1 MSCSRVDLRHLI
13 AQLHSWA
20 DHKTMFHRA
29 PQAPTTAKLPS
40 ARPDPLKL
48 KDEKWGSHKRS
59 LLAELERMSGEGW
72 VVVYTDGSAK
82 RVRGWMQAGYG
93 VWFGDNSNRNFRA
106 HVPAHKRQ
114 SISRGELRG
123 VLHAMLSREAGERM
137 VVVVDSEYIFK
148 AITVWTDKW
157 KRHGWRTSSGEVGHR
172 DLLEHIDWLRGQAGD
187 KLQVRW
193 VPSHLGVAGNEAAD
207 ELAGQGRELHPYN
220 LLPLSKRR
228 RVTEWDA
235 LGLEPMAEVSDRD
248 LGSEVDSGGT
258 SSGSSIASSASDDE
272 DVFLSSSE
280 DMSFSTDVSDTR
292 LRGTWDTA
300 MGIVTQWAIRLQTSD
315 FYGPSPPTPS
325 TQAPHDR
332 PPPPQYQ
339 TSGHMENGK
348 IWNLGKRST
357 WGKA

>member
-1 MSCSRVDLRHLI
+1 
-13 AQLHSWA
+13 
-20 DHKTMFHRA
+20 
-29 PQAPTTAKLPS
+29 
-40 ARPDPLKL
+40 
-48 KDEKWGSHKRS
+48 
-59 LLAELERMSGEGW
+59 
-72 VVVYTDGSAK
+72 
-82 RVRGWMQAGYG
+82 MQAGYG

-106 HVPAHKRQ
+106 HVPAHERQ

-172 DLLEHIDWLRGQAGD
+172 DLWEHIDWLRGEAGD

-258 SSGSSIASSASDDE
+258 SSGSSTASSTSDDE

-292 LRGTWDTA
+292 LRGTWDSDSDGFSTDVSESRKRRRR
-300 MGIVTQWAIRLQTSD
+300 GIES
-315 FYGPSPPTPS
+315 
-325 TQAPHDR
+325 
-332 PPPPQYQ
+332 
-339 TSGHMENGK
+339 
-348 IWNLGKRST
+348 
-357 WGKA
+357 